1 MKTVIK
7 AGKTLHNSWIG
18 YIVAVGAVA
27 LATWLKH
34 LAQPDI
40 IPTDVP
46 ILYIVAIVPMAIYF
60 GLGPAIFTSVLSAL
74 AYNFFFMSPTHHFT
88 WSISEAPILAIFLAV
103 GIIISLLESNLKKK
117 RDEADREVAVRK
129 HAEAELT
136 KYRDHLEEL
145 VKQRTAALQESEER
159 WSTTLASIGDAVIA
173 TDAGGRI
180 TFMNSVAEGLTGW
193 VPAEVTGAPISKVF
207 DIVNEITR
215 QTVENPVDRVL
226 REGIIVG
233 LANHTVLI
241 RKDGTELPIDDS
253 GAPVRNREGKTVGV
267 VLIFRDI
274 TERKQAEAYG
284 EMGREV
290 LQILNET
297 EGSQDVI
304 QRICAVLKARTGF
317 DAVGIRL
324 QNGADFPYYTQTGF
338 PDDFL
343 LTENT
348 LLERNSDGGIC
359 LGKDGKV
366 NLECTCGLVVS
377 GKTDPANPL
386 FTAGGSFWTNDSFP
400 ILDIPPGEDPRLHPR
415 NRCIQ
420 KGFAS
425 IALVPVRSKDGIV
438 GLIHLND
445 RRKGRFTLNAIELLE
460 GIAAHIGAGLT
471 RKQAEEKVKASE
483 TRYRRLFESAKDGIL
498 ILDAETGMIVD
509 VNPFLIELLGFSY
522 EEFIGKRVWELGLLE
537 DIFANKTKFAE
548 LQNRGYVR
556 YENLPLE
563 TSAGQRINIEFVSNV
578 YEVDHQRVVQCN
590 IRDITE
596 RKHLEDT
603 QTFLLRCGTPSSG
616 EKFFESLARYLAQS
630 LGMEYV
636 CIDRL
641 EGDGLTARTM
651 AVYNNGIY
659 ESNISYALKDTPCG
673 DVVGKPICCFP
684 RDVRRL
690 FPRDAALQD
699 LKAESYIGTTLQS
712 FDGKPIGLI
721 AVIGQK
727 PLKNQVLA
735 EAVLKL
741 VALRAAGE
749 LERQQ
754 AEEALRKS
762 EERLRLHTE
771 NSPLA
776 IVEWDANFV
785 VTRWAGA
792 AESMFG
798 WKAAETVGKPIASLN
813 MIYEPDIPIVNA
825 TMAKLTDGVS
835 RSVTSSNR
843 NITKDGRIIS
853 CTWYN
858 SVLYDANGKMMSV
871 MSEVED
877 ITERKRA
884 DQAKDEFISLV
895 SHELRNPLT
904 VIIGSVQTA
913 LTPGLTAG
921 EIKFLMQNAAEGGHS
936 MEQIISNLLELSR
949 YQANRLTLT
958 REQVDIPLMARKV
971 VEQVKLFHPL
981 HHYVLDTAADV
992 PPVIGDPVRI
1002 ERILYN
1008 LIENAAKYSPHES
1021 QVKIKLARGETA
1033 VTVSVA
1039 DHGIGMPAERINELF
1054 EPFQRLVDQSEHA
1067 KGLGLGLVVC
1077 KRLVEA
1083 HGGKIWAESKAGKGS
1098 TFFFTLP
1105 LNGLQT
1111 PL

>member
-1 MKTVIK
+1 MKNGTKPGK
-7 AGKTLHNSWIG
+7 AFWNGWIG
-18 YIVAVGAVA
+18 YIVAIGAVA

-34 LAQPDI
+34 LTQPDI
-40 IPTDVP
+40 IPANVP
-46 ILYIVAIVPMAIYF
+46 ILYFTAIVPMAIYF
-60 GLGPAIFTSVLSAL
+60 GLGPAIFTCVLSAL
-74 AYNFFFMSPTHHFT
+74 AFDFFYLSPTQQFT
-88 WSISEAPILAIFLAV
+88 WNISVGPILSIFLVV

-117 RDEADREVAVRK
+117 RDEASREVVVRK
-129 HAEAELT
+129 QAEAELT
-136 KYRDHLEEL
+136 EYRDHLEEL
-145 VKQRTAALQESEER
+145 VKQRTAALQESQER

-173 TDAGGRI
+173 TDAWGRI

-193 VPAEVTGAPISKVF
+193 VLREVTGAPISKVF
-207 DIVNEITR
+207 NIVNENTR
-215 QTVENPVDRVL
+215 QKVENPVDRVL
-226 REGIIVG
+226 KEGIIVG
-233 LANHTVLI
+233 LANHTILI
-241 RKDGTELPIDDS
+241 RKDGSEIPIDDS
-253 GAPVRNREGKTVGV
+253 GAPIRNGEGKSVGV
-267 VLIFRDI
+267 ILVFRDI
-274 TERKQAEAYG
+274 TERKQAEVYG

-324 QNGADFPYYTQTGF
+324 QDGVDFPYYTQVGF

-348 LLERNSDGGIC
+348 LLEHSADGGIC
-359 LGKDGKV
+359 LDEDGHV
-366 NLECTCGLVVS
+366 SLECTCGLVVS

-400 ILDIPPGEDPRLHPR
+400 MLDIPPDEDLRYHPR
-415 NRCIQ
+415 NNCIH
-420 KGFAS
+420 KGYAS
-425 IALVPVRSKDGIV
+425 VALVPIRNKDRVV
-438 GLIHLND
+438 GLMQLND

-498 ILDAETGMIVD
+498 ILDAGTGMIVD
-509 VNPFLIELLGFSY
+509 VNPFLVELLGFSH
-522 EEFIGKRVWELGLLE
+522 EEFKGKKVWELGFLK
-537 DIFANKTKFAE
+537 DVIASQSNFAE
-548 LQNRGYVR
+548 LQNKGYVR
-556 YENLPLE
+556 YEDLPLE
-563 TSAGQRINIEFVSNV
+563 TAGGRRINVEFVSNV
-578 YEVDHQRVVQCN
+578 YEVDHTRVIQCN
-590 IRDITE
+590 VRDITE
-596 RKHLEDT
+596 RKQLQDT
-603 QTFLLRCGTPSSG
+603 QTFLLQCGSPGPG
-616 EKFFESLARYLAQS
+616 ENFFESLAKYLSQS

-641 EGDGLTARTM
+641 EGDGLTAQTV
-651 AVYNNGIY
+651 AVYNNGTY
-659 ESNISYALKDTPCG
+659 EPNVSYALKDTPCG
-673 DVVGKPICCFP
+673 DVVGKTICCFP

-699 LKAESYIGTTLQS
+699 LKAESYVGTTLRS

-727 PLKNQVLA
+727 PLKNQGLA

-741 VALRAAGE
+741 VALRAAAE

-762 EERLRLHTE
+762 EERLRLHAE

-776 IVEWDANFV
+776 IVEWDGNFV

-792 AESMFG
+792 AEAMFG
-798 WKAAETVGKPIASLN
+798 WTASEIVGKLIADLKLV
-813 MIYEPDIPIVNA
+813 YEPDIPAVNA

-835 RSVTSSNR
+835 HTVTSSNR
-843 NITKDGRIIS
+843 NITKDGRIIW

-858 SVLYDANGKMMSV
+858 SVLYDDSGKMISV

-913 LTPGLTAG
+913 LTPGLTAD
-921 EIKFLMQNAAEGGHS
+921 EIKFLLQNAAEGGHS
-936 MEQIISNLLELSR
+936 MEQLISNLLELSR
-949 YQANRLTLT
+949 YQANRLTLA
-958 REQVDIPLMARKV
+958 REQVDLASMVYKT
-971 VEQVKLFHPL
+971 VEQVKLLHPFHR
-981 HHYVLDTAADV
+981 YVFDIDSDI
-992 PPVIGDPVRI
+992 PPVSGDPIRL

-1008 LIENAAKYSPHES
+1008 LVENAAKYSPTES
-1021 QVKIKLARGETA
+1021 KIKVKAERGDKV
-1033 VTVSVA
+1033 VTISVS
-1039 DHGIGMPAERINELF
+1039 DQGRGMPAERINELF

-1083 HGGKIWAESKAGKGS
+1083 HGGKIWVESEAGKGS
-1098 TFFFTLP
+1098 TFYFTLP
-1105 LNGLQT
+1105 LQ
-1111 PL
+1111 